1 MKSPTLNRKFAR
13 GNEPQQARWRRGGY
27 TLLEIM
33 MVVGIIIVLLGGAI
47 YYTTG
52 FSAIGQRAA
61 AEADIKMIQTSLKA
75 FEMLQRRPPTNE
87 QGLEALVE
95 RPADLPY
102 PNKWIQQFEK
112 MPIDPWG
119 NPYQYRYPAERSSR
133 PYDVWS
139 MGEDRQSGTEDD
151 VGNWE

>member
-1 MKSPTLNRKFAR
+1 
-13 GNEPQQARWRRGGY
+13 
-27 TLLEIM
+27 
-33 MVVGIIIVLLGGAI
+33 
-47 YYTTG
+47 
-52 FSAIGQRAA
+52 
-61 AEADIKMIQTSLKA
+61 
-75 FEMLQRRPPTNE
+75 MLQRRPPTNE

-102 PNKWIQQFEK
+102 PNKWIQGFEK
-112 MPIDPWG
+112 MPVDPWG

-133 PYDVWS
+133 AYDVWS

>member
-1 MKSPTLNRKFAR
+1 
-13 GNEPQQARWRRGGY
+13 
-27 TLLEIM
+27 M

-47 YYTTG
+47 YYATG

-102 PNKWIQQFEK
+102 PNKWIQGFEK
-112 MPIDPWG
+112 MPVDPWG

-133 PYDVWS
+133 AYDVWS